1 MVRYIL
7 AGLVPAIL
15 FALAGCK
22 TTEVAERP
30 PNPGSHLTQWM
41 YYDLLAGRV
50 TIQFGYYPAEYKNW
64 FVDDAIYHTRD
75 GDSLICEGEKRRYE
89 SRIVDGYFF
98 TRSGEDWMAAVTLI
112 GNDDDTLPVFYDP
125 QTGRFHVETWN
136 RSRGDWM
143 LYSDGW
149 VQESWP
155 RAMADA
161 CPDLPIPDDLP
172 INELQTHPSIWK
184 MLEQD
189 PTAPFRMPDE
199 GPTRL
204 GIAQTFYD
212 QPFSWCFEAPGRPV
226 LPEHCKG
233 HESTE
238 PSAALPG
245 SPEEDR
251 EDIEALAEALREG
264 DGMVLEDRLG
274 AVTVRLEV
282 AERLAGGLVARV
294 AGDHPDRG
302 PAALAHDG
310 GGRCAV
316 ARHPLRHADPPGM
329 TAEAVSQ
336 SGGLRRGG
344 DPACDLAV

>member
-64 FVDDAIYHTRD
+64 FVDEAIYHTRD

-125 QTGRFHVETWN
+125 QTGRFHVENWDYRRDVWT
-136 RSRGDWM
+136 M
-143 LYSDGW
+143 YSDGW

-161 CPDLPIPDDLP
+161 CPDLPVPDDLP

-204 GIAQTFYD
+204 GIAQLRYD

-274 AVTVRLEV
+274 RAYVLALHPV
-282 AERLAGGLVARV
+282 ADEFWAI
-294 AGDHPDRG
+294 
-302 PAALAHDG
+302 DG
-310 GGRCAV
+310 EGGR
-316 ARHPLRHADPPGM
+316 G
-329 TAEAVSQ
+329 
-336 SGGLRRGG
+336 
-344 DPACDLAV
+344 